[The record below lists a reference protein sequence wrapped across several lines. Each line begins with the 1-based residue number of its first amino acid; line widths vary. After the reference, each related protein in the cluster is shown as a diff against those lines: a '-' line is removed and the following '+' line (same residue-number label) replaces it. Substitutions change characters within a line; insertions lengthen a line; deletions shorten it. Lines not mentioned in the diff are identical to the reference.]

1 MVDDKLVLD
10 VEDNTDVN
18 RLVVDVTD
26 DDDIEDLVFDDT
38 SMALGS

>member
-10 VEDNTDVN
+10 VEDNMDVN